1 MKLMIMLLSLIVSAS
16 PAIAKDW
23 AKTGVPYVVTTEA
36 LACNVSP
43 QPCYDSS
50 CQVVIIP
57 EGSTFIAL
65 DVMNQIDSFKYKP
78 WFYTDYDCYVRA
90 NSDYIARIPSYYGFN

>member
-1 MKLMIMLLSLIVSAS
+1 MKLMIMLLSLIVIAS
-16 PAIAKDW
+16 PAIARDL

-36 LACNVSP
+36 LACNLSP

-57 EGSTFIAL
+57 EGSTFMAV
-65 DVMNQIDSFKYKP
+65 DVINQSYSFNYKP

-90 NSDYIARIPSYYGFN
+90 SSDYMVRIPSYYGFK